1 MATTVSLRVAQS
13 WCSLRGARSQG
24 AWGGPGEGGGQ
35 GREEEV
41 GALEELSAYHVGCDE
56 SSVEEVGD

>member
-1 MATTVSLRVAQS
+1 MATIVSLRVAQS
-13 WCSLRGARSQG
+13 WCSLLGARSQG
-24 AWGGPGEGGGQ
+24 AWGGPVEGVGQ

-41 GALEELSAYHVGCDE
+41 GALEELSACHVGCDG